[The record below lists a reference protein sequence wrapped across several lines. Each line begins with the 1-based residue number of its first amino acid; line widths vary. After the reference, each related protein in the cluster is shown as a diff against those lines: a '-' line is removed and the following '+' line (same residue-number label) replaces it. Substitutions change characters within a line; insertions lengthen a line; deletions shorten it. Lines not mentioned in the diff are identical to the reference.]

1 MQVMQ
6 MRVQVQVQDQVQVRV
21 QVRVRARPGRF
32 VEALGKKKSWAGAP
46 SLGVFVFFLCAV
58 V

>member
-1 MQVMQ
+1 